1 MVAMQTQLYII
12 ENTKKKHKWEV
23 DDSMSVSMHGVG
35 NLNLSVSTALTTEV
49 AGQSRLHQRHV

>member
-1 MVAMQTQLYII
+1 MQTQLYII

-35 NLNLSVSTALTTEV
+35 NLNLSVSTALIDN
-49 AGQSRLHQRHV
+49 QSSWPALKGSAKT